1 MASVCDECVFPFTYN
16 NKTYHKCTWDY
27 SSHPFCTTGL
37 SSEHHE
43 CTNECPTENKI
54 CSECQFPFEYRGKNY
69 SKCTSYN
76 WKSQDYDHNLD
87 VNGVLSWCITN
98 KSEFNTH
105 SGWQYCSSDCPRY
118 MSQTDLDDILT
129 DYKCYM
135 KAILISALIFMTVV
149 ILLIGIICRWGRKK
163 ISNGLNREAPNTSK
177 RTINK
182 AIETEDKFEGMHLVE
197 VKTRNRIKD
206 RCTKMHLQS
215 RCTNI
220 QDEPQVVWDG
230 ENVGIDFET
239 SIVLQAIPDSN
250 AANKTSQ
257 ASHKFKIMVEN
268 EIGSGSFGVVYKAHQ
283 VDKDHLEGID
293 VALKTF
299 PRNLDLEQAML
310 LNEIELLSKL
320 QPHLNVVRM
329 LGSCTT
335 NLITKEN
342 VWLVLEYCQCGD
354 LKQFLRKNKNE
365 FVMGYRHGSINRRLL
380 IKWCYHIA
388 KGMQHVA
395 QHHIMHGDLAARNVL
410 INEFVH
416 NGETH
421 FIAKVSDFGMSTRF
435 SDNIRYQ
442 KLVRNGVPWKWMAM
456 EFLRY
461 GLFTITSDVWSYGVT
476 VWEIL
481 SLGGEPY
488 SNLTFDQL
496 IPSILNGHRLEC
508 PVNIQRAIEYDFSG
522 FFNILTRMCFVDDPI
537 QRKTFSDI
545 VNMLEMELSQGE
557 FDTYQEMSRN
567 I

>member
-1 MASVCDECVFPFTYN
+1 
-16 NKTYHKCTWDY
+16 
-27 SSHPFCTTGL
+27 
-37 SSEHHE
+37 
-43 CTNECPTENKI
+43 
-54 CSECQFPFEYRGKNY
+54 
-69 SKCTSYN
+69 
-76 WKSQDYDHNLD
+76 
-87 VNGVLSWCITN
+87 
-98 KSEFNTH
+98 
-105 SGWQYCSSDCPRY
+105 
-118 MSQTDLDDILT
+118 
-129 DYKCYM
+129 
-135 KAILISALIFMTVV
+135 
-149 ILLIGIICRWGRKK
+149 
-163 ISNGLNREAPNTSK
+163 
-177 RTINK
+177 
-182 AIETEDKFEGMHLVE
+182 
-197 VKTRNRIKD
+197 
-206 RCTKMHLQS
+206 
-215 RCTNI
+215 
-220 QDEPQVVWDG
+220 
-230 ENVGIDFET
+230 
-239 SIVLQAIPDSN
+239 
-250 AANKTSQ
+250 
-257 ASHKFKIMVEN
+257 MVEN

-283 VDKDHLEGID
+283 VDKDHIEGID

-299 PRNLDLEQAML
+299 TRNLDMEQAML

-342 VWLVLEYCQCGD
+342 IWLVLEYCQCGD

-410 INEFVH
+410 INECVH

-496 IPSILNGHRLEC
+496 IPSILNGYRLEC
-508 PVNIQRAIEYDFSG
+508 PANIQRAIEYDFSG

-545 VNMLEMELSQGE
+545 VDMLELELSQGE